1 MAKVTLQNV
10 KMGYTKRKLAVD
22 GVTLT
27 VESGEFFV
35 LLGPSGCGKTSL
47 LRLISGI
54 SKPSEGDVL
63 FDDRSVKDV
72 ITQDRNV
79 AMVFQNFALYPHMS
93 VYRNIAY
100 PLESRKMP
108 KDEIDRKV
116 REIAAVF
123 GISGLL
129 DRRPRVLSGGQ
140 RQLVAIARAM
150 VREPAVFLLDEPFA
164 NLDAEL
170 RDVLRAQVR
179 KAHRLMPETTFIYV
193 THDLREAMSISD
205 RMAIM
210 KDGKIMASGTA
221 ADIYMH
227 PPNVYAAEFLG
238 YPKINLFPAEIF
250 GDAWKFIVPKYGS
263 VNPDASDSGAD
274 NPGAYNA
281 GKCNAAGT
289 TGKQLLFGIRPEHL
303 VIAENSPPGTG
314 EPETE
319 KKSFR
324 TGEPEAGEIKPE
336 GIKNSFVLEIKGR
349 FEGLAR
355 AGTGIQVLFTV
366 DGLSGTFSSLASENI
381 PERTGD
387 PIRFAVNKEFIQV
400 FDRKSGRNISADG
413 YEAVVETRGGNF

>member
-193 THDLREAMSISD
+193 THDLREAMNISD

-250 GDAWKFIVPKYGS
+250 GDARRS
-263 VNPDASDSGAD
+263 V
-274 NPGAYNA
+274 
-281 GKCNAAGT
+281 AAGT
-289 TGKQLLFGIRPEHL
+289 AGKQLLFGIRPEHL
-303 VIAENSPPGTG
+303 VIAENSPSGTGAPETEEKSPGTG
-314 EPETE
+314 EPE
-319 KKSFR
+319 
-324 TGEPEAGEIKPE
+324 AGGIKPE
-336 GIKNSFVLEIKGR
+336 DRETEENNPEGRKNASVLEINGR

-355 AGTGIQVLFTV
+355 AGTGIQVLFTM

-400 FDRKSGRNISADG
+400 FDKESGRNISAEG
-413 YEAVVETRGGNF
+413 SEAAAETRGGNF